1 MNRRAYKI
9 PAHEQQRDQPLTS
22 TVYVYAYVAFALAYL
37 ISTVILSLKAL
48 FVRKVLTSISRAEVA
63 ENTTT
68 TIMVREMLAGGQRM
82 VDYAQL
88 GTLLPLTYIVTSV
101 FLGSRILLDRS
112 HAGAANTVWVVFTLI
127 GIGASIL
134 LAVRGR
140 DAARAAAKGD
150 LDGLSTNDQA
160 ALAGERI
167 ARRLGMSLSLL
178 ALVVVFMTLNLWSIV
193 TNLDT
198 LLDLNYVL

>member
-1 MNRRAYKI
+1 M
-9 PAHEQQRDQPLTS
+9 TS